1 MAKQHYDLLVIGSG
15 AAGSSAAT
23 SVDKKGLRI
32 ALVESGKLGG
42 TCLNYGCDPT
52 KTMLYIANLLNKARH
67 ASTYGLRIPEA
78 QADWMVVQQWTQD
91 IINRLRAGTPE
102 EARAKLTQEGIDVL
116 EGEARFLSPHE

>member
-32 ALVESGKLGG
+32 ALVELGKLGG

-52 KTMLYIANLLNKARH
+52 KTMLYIANLLYEARH
-67 ASTYGLRIPEA
+67 ASEIGLHMPAA
-78 QADWMVVQQWTQD
+78 QSDWSAVQQRVND
-91 IINRLRAGTPE
+91 IINRLRGGTPE
-102 EARAKLTQEGIDVL
+102 EAIAAFNRQGIDVL
-116 EGEARFLSPHE
+116 QG